1 MLLIVESTMMGF
13 SYEKRPL
20 KRPRLGPPDVYPQ
33 EPKQK
38 EDELTTIN
46 VKHGFATMPQLT
58 DEFGTAR
65 NCNLTAVKVVE
76 YFNQIMNKKEELN
89 TLIPDTGRKRQQI
102 NPKDNFWPAT
112 ARTKNAI
119 EAWFKDLAGSKPLS
133 SLSKKVP
140 SLYSHSLLC
149 SYFELLSMGEL
160 IGATLSSRAIMT
172 HRLLTSTRRKEI
184 FMMLCEY
191 SVPMLRAA
199 WFIKLSYAY
208 TVAVSEVKIKKRQ
221 LPDPTQEWTATL
233 IKFLKDQLNKL
244 QDYYHMSS
252 GSTPTRGQ
260 GASPAPNTTG
270 AAMTEEQKL
279 AHRHWQ
285 YCTRLAHFLY
295 EEGLLDRQEF
305 LYEEGLLDRQ
315 EFLQWLLDLLDKV
328 RSNPADD
335 GLLRPLLPL
344 ALQYVDEFVQS
355 ELLGRKFAYLCC
367 KKLAQLCFSSDTAP
381 SLLAA
386 SPQSPLV
393 TASNNRIK
401 FVVHIKH
408 IHDLCSS
415 CVPGVTPQ
423 VANFSEYLSCSHHRD
438 IILGLSVI
446 LQYKV
451 CQVLGA
457 TSNGTGGGDRIP
469 TPDKLAPTY
478 LVRLISRIPLWNSV
492 GEGKTHSVLNGS
504 PLDHLPC
511 TPSTLPMPQRS
522 NNHHIRRQL
531 RSLEEHICQRSQAA
545 EGRWSCDKWQQSS
558 AGLTTNKVLTALEA
572 LDRHSFD
579 RMDSNNCL
587 DTLYSKIFTVP
598 GNKDN
603 GSAGASDTT
612 REIRADFPINHD
624 EAVVQTLCEWAVSHQ
639 RSGEHR
645 AMAVSKLLEK
655 RQGDLCAAVAG
666 EGEGQDDKDSVCS
679 GTGAPLGLPVFQNL
693 LMKFLDNDAPVLDDN
708 PSPQNRAMF
717 TNLIHLFAEL
727 IRHDIF
733 SHDVYMCTLISR
745 GDLNT
750 GGPTHKPATPGDS
763 RTGVGNPSLQDEDGS
778 LFPAKL
784 EVQDHGRG
792 MDYDDS
798 KIDDDLDKL
807 LQHIKEE
814 QQNSMLSR
822 EGVVPQDAPDSPKDD
837 GVPALVA
844 PPIAAVPLEGPE
856 PGNSGETRSRH
867 LLYTTHF
874 PLPQDEP
881 YTMHDCNQRHVLLY
895 GVGRVR
901 DEARHT
907 VKKMTK
913 EVCKLFGKKFSIDVA
928 EVDPSRKG
936 YDSTKTPLHC
946 QYWTSLRAEV
956 YMNWMHSVGSVWKLK
971 ELLFGAHFKACG
983 VLEHFLETCYPLP
996 LSPSIGS
1003 RA

>member
-1 MLLIVESTMMGF
+1 
-13 SYEKRPL
+13 
-20 KRPRLGPPDVYPQ
+20 
-33 EPKQK
+33 
-38 EDELTTIN
+38 
-46 VKHGFATMPQLT
+46 
-58 DEFGTAR
+58 
-65 NCNLTAVKVVE
+65 
-76 YFNQIMNKKEELN
+76 
-89 TLIPDTGRKRQQI
+89 
-102 NPKDNFWPAT
+102 
-112 ARTKNAI
+112 
-119 EAWFKDLAGSKPLS
+119 
-133 SLSKKVP
+133 
-140 SLYSHSLLC
+140 
-149 SYFELLSMGEL
+149 
-160 IGATLSSRAIMT
+160 
-172 HRLLTSTRRKEI
+172 
-184 FMMLCEY
+184 
-191 SVPMLRAA
+191 
-199 WFIKLSYAY
+199 
-208 TVAVSEVKIKKRQ
+208 
-221 LPDPTQEWTATL
+221 
-233 IKFLKDQLNKL
+233 
-244 QDYYHMSS
+244 
-252 GSTPTRGQ
+252 
-260 GASPAPNTTG
+260 
-270 AAMTEEQKL
+270 
-279 AHRHWQ
+279 
-285 YCTRLAHFLY
+285 
-295 EEGLLDRQEF
+295 
-305 LYEEGLLDRQ
+305 
-315 EFLQWLLDLLDKV
+315 
-328 RSNPADD
+328 
-335 GLLRPLLPL
+335 
-344 ALQYVDEFVQS
+344 
-355 ELLGRKFAYLCC
+355 
-367 KKLAQLCFSSDTAP
+367 
-381 SLLAA
+381 
-386 SPQSPLV
+386 
-393 TASNNRIK
+393 
-401 FVVHIKH
+401 
-408 IHDLCSS
+408 
-415 CVPGVTPQ
+415 
-423 VANFSEYLSCSHHRD
+423 
-438 IILGLSVI
+438 
-446 LQYKV
+446 
-451 CQVLGA
+451 
-457 TSNGTGGGDRIP
+457 
-469 TPDKLAPTY
+469 
-478 LVRLISRIPLWNSV
+478 
-492 GEGKTHSVLNGS
+492 
-504 PLDHLPC
+504 
-511 TPSTLPMPQRS
+511 
-522 NNHHIRRQL
+522 
-531 RSLEEHICQRSQAA
+531 
-545 EGRWSCDKWQQSS
+545 
-558 AGLTTNKVLTALEA
+558 
-572 LDRHSFD
+572 
-579 RMDSNNCL
+579 MDSNNCL

-971 ELLFGAHFKACG
+971 ELLEEGVPSSEAGKEDKDMEAQPSGGENERSSKSKRSTTKGRHKRERRGVVKIHKMLGGSGKGDVRKNYWKVKMEGNSMEERKATEPPDRELCPSG
-983 VLEHFLETCYPLP
+983 GKVKKHSRGEFNFEATTAKMQALSYFDQHVVTYQCAMTVIEMLGSYSSGQYTRLHCAICSWASVTTPHLILCIAGSSNYLPVQEHVAFLFDLMELALNIYGLIDFCIQVHTT
-996 LSPSIGS
+996 
-1003 RA
+1003 